1 MWNSCTAK
9 ELGQRPNVIFA
20 ILAAGCQ
27 VMENSWSYDGT
38 VFILRLADRILNV
51 KSLSTPK
58 AKGNYSF
65 NSKWMDEWSNYYYDI
80 LQYIW
85 I

>member
-1 MWNSCTAK
+1 
-9 ELGQRPNVIFA
+9 
-20 ILAAGCQ
+20 
-27 VMENSWSYDGT
+27 MENSWPHDGT

-65 NSKWMDEWSNYYYDI
+65 NSK
-80 LQYIW
+80 
-85 I
+85 